1 MSARR
6 LTIWQLVLQSQLIHP
21 DWSAMD
27 HLGYLVDDEFRDPCA
42 ECHTHPLGVTELI
55 DRWLAENVAAG
66 RAPAPPAAH
75 DPYDRECPCGACSAA
90 RARRQPSARRRRAGS
105 Y

>member
-1 MSARR
+1 MTARR

-66 RAPAPPAAH
+66 RAPAPPAPAPEGESEA
-75 DPYDRECPCGACSAA
+75 DYWA
-90 RARRQPSARRRRAGS
+90 RQPSIPPGLR